1 MLSPADR
8 IPAALAAELA
18 RQYDVL
24 RLLGRGGMGVVWLA
38 RERSLDRLVAIKVL
52 AGADIGVGSVRERFR
67 REARIAAKL
76 VHPNIVPLHA
86 FGETPDALY
95 FAMGYVEGE
104 SLATRLEREG
114 RLPRPAAQR
123 VLEEIADALA
133 FAHREGVVHRD
144 VKPENILLDAKT
156 GRAMLAD
163 FGIARIE
170 DATTSVTMTGVAVG
184 TPSYMSPEQAV
195 GAREI
200 DGRSDLYSL
209 GVVGYRMLL
218 GRLPFVAASGQALMA
233 QHATAKPDDLT
244 LAVPPADR
252 GVASVIMRA
261 MEKDPAGRWPRAED
275 FRDELQSLARDGSTL
290 PEELQRVEMIGTKV
304 LFADVAIAG
313 IFYLSALWDPEWMAE
328 FGHPGVWLLF
338 LGNLAL
344 LPVLSVGWAVPTA
357 RKFGWRDTLRAM
369 FHPPEG
375 WAHWWPRS
383 WRRADDIWERLPA
396 PLRRLRNVID
406 GVATYLVLDITL
418 FMVVA
423 TTGGGAYGDW
433 FLSIM
438 RTGWGLWAHG
448 AIRGLLP
455 LGWVGFEFFRAR
467 KKLGVSARELTELL
481 GLPHL
486 SSHPGWSK
494 PKFARLL
501 ASPESEAPA
510 AVRPQT
516 PDELARA
523 ISELANR
530 LVKMGY
536 LPDRESVNA
545 ADAVRAAIEGLESE
559 IRLLHERLDPAE
571 GERLAQRLA
580 ALGSTEDD
588 SELRPLLEG
597 QLALLRRLDQ
607 RRQGKEARR
616 NRLRDQLVTLW
627 MQLCEL
633 DARLSRGAAADPE
646 LTGRVQVLSRELARV
661 DEAVT
666 EVEQMLKPASERPRV
681 TT

>member
-1 MLSPADR
+1 MISPADR
-8 IPAALAAELA
+8 IPAALADQLA
-18 RQYDVL
+18 RQYDIL

-52 AGADIGVGSVRERFR
+52 AGADIGVGNVRERFR
-67 REARIAAKL
+67 REARIAARL

-123 VLEEIADALA
+123 ILEEVADALG

-195 GAREI
+195 GSGGI

-218 GRLPFVAASGQALMA
+218 GRLPFVAATGQALMA
-233 QHATAKPDDLT
+233 QHAAAKPDDLT

-252 GVASVIMRA
+252 GIASVVMRA
-261 MEKDPAGRWPRAED
+261 LEKDPSARWSTAED
-275 FRDELQSLARDGSTL
+275 FRGELQSLARGGSTL
-290 PEELQRVEMIGTKV
+290 PEELQRVQMIGTKV
-304 LFADVAIAG
+304 LFADVAITA
-313 IFYLSALWDPEWMAE
+313 IFGLSALWDPRWFAE
-328 FGHPGVWLLF
+328 FGHPEIWFLF
-338 LGNLAL
+338 LGNLAF
-344 LPVLSVGWAVPTA
+344 LPALSLAWAYPTA
-357 RKFGWRDTLRAM
+357 RKFGWRDTLRSM
-369 FHPPEG
+369 LQPPES
-375 WAHWWPRS
+375 WVHWWPRS
-383 WRRADDIWERLPA
+383 WRRVDDIWDRVPK
-396 PLRRLRNVID
+396 PLRRLRNILD
-406 GVATYLVLDITL
+406 GVGTFLVLDIAAFL
-418 FMVVA
+418 VVA

-433 FLSIM
+433 LLSLL
-438 RTGWGLWAHG
+438 RTGNGLALLG
-448 AIRGLLP
+448 TAKAALP
-455 LGWVGFEFFRAR
+455 LGWLGFEFFRAR
-467 KKLGVSARELTELL
+467 KRLGVNARELAELL
-481 GLPHL
+481 ALPHL

-501 ASPESEAPA
+501 APEAGEAPA
-510 AVRPQT
+510 IRPPQS
-516 PDELARA
+516 PGELAGA
-523 ISELANR
+523 IGALANR

-536 LPDRESVNA
+536 LPDRESVSA
-545 ADAVRAAIEGLESE
+545 ADAVCAAIEGLESE
-559 IRLLHERLDPAE
+559 IRKLHERLDPAE
-571 GERLAQRLA
+571 GERLARRLA
-580 ALGSTEDD
+580 ALESTQDD
-588 SELRPLLEG
+588 AELRPLLEG
-597 QLALLRRLDQ
+597 QLALMRRLDQ
-607 RRQGKEARR
+607 RRQSKEARR

-633 DARLSRGAAADPE
+633 DARVSRGAAADPE
-646 LTGRVQVLSRELARV
+646 LTGRVQLLSRELGRV

-666 EVEQMLKPASERPRV
+666 EVEQVLKPVSERPRV